1 VGEEFLGQRK
11 LVTAHAVVGNQQPP
25 AGVLLGGVGAVADHV
40 LGDLDDDRLGVS
52 VQRAVQRAITDQGL
66 SKVVS
71 AESGGQ
77 SGNLLR
83 GVLLSSALAR

>member
-1 VGEEFLGQRK
+1 
-11 LVTAHAVVGNQQPP
+11 
-25 AGVLLGGVGAVADHV
+25 
-40 LGDLDDDRLGVS
+40 LGVS